1 MNSKLT
7 SQDDLMGKT
16 DESEIDKILEQSV
29 RIPKKNSNK
38 ILKPKKIQKK
48 IRNLRAFDFF
58 QLLKKN
64 MFSRFGF
71 Y

>member
-58 QLLKKN
+58 N
-64 MFSRFGF
+64 